1 MRKSKAAPLP
11 KRRSNADQQIIGELL
26 APIFVLLRKSG
37 LTEHQ
42 ITAELVSARARAA
55 QSRSRIKVVKQQEI
69 YNYSEVVDTW
79 LKDPSYATTSGRPM
93 DLPLAGQISISNLIK
108 LTRITHPPKVVLAVL
123 KRFGIVRKTA
133 AGNYRLVKLYM
144 ELESK
149 HWLVFEPHLAFLTE
163 AVKAATRG
171 MASSRRQ
178 PTMFW
183 ISIENRDIPLR
194 VANEFK
200 LYVRE
205 RGRVFLREVDDWL
218 RQHAVD
224 AATTTNKRK
233 QLRRL
238 GVGLFPFCT
247 DR

>member
-1 MRKSKAAPLP
+1 MRKSKTALVQ
-11 KRRSNADQQIIGELL
+11 KRRSNADQQIIGKLL

-37 LTEHQ
+37 LTEQQ
-42 ITAELVSARARAA
+42 ITSELIRARARAA

-123 KRFGIVRKTA
+123 RRFGIVRKTA
-133 AGNYRLVKLYM
+133 AGKYRLVKLYM

-149 HWLVFEPHLAFLTE
+149 HLLVFEPHLAFLKE

-171 MASSRRQ
+171 MGSTRQ
-178 PTMFW
+178 HPTMFW
-183 ISIENRDIPLR
+183 ISIENQDIPLR
-194 VANEFK
+194 VVN
-200 LYVRE
+200 
-205 RGRVFLREVDDWL
+205 G
-218 RQHAVD
+218 
-224 AATTTNKRK
+224 
-233 QLRRL
+233 
-238 GVGLFPFCT
+238 
-247 DR
+247 